1 MREEIIKMA
10 QEAGMRKGWD
20 GWTTGDD
27 PNCMYPEC
35 VYTEN
40 LERFFHMAQAAERE
54 KVAEEIFDMCKE
66 GWWDSEGMRHHWNK
80 RGQA

>member
-10 QEAGMRKGWD
+10 REAGAFLELS
-20 GWTTGDD
+20 TT
-27 PNCMYPEC
+27 PEKDMAF
-35 VYTEN
+35 
-40 LERFFHMAQAAERE
+40 LERFFHMAQAAERK